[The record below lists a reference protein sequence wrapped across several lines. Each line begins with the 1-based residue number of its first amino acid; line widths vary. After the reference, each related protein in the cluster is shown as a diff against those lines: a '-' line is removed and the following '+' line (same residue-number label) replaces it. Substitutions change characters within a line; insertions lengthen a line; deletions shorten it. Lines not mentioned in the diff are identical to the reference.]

1 MNEPVI
7 STSSTQPA
15 ETVLAGQSPVEEALC
30 DEAPDDESFDDLG
43 DSVVTLYG
51 IDWDLYVRLCDA
63 NESRN
68 VRMYYDDGAL
78 EMMSPSHLH
87 ERWTRLI
94 GLMISVI
101 AEELDLD
108 CKTCGAM
115 TVRRKDR
122 EKGFEPDNCYYL
134 THEPKLRKRRKLNFK
149 VDPAPDLAI
158 EVDLQ
163 RRFKIKLS
171 IYEAFQVPE
180 LWNYDGRALRVY
192 HLTAA
197 GGYEQVETSLYFPVL
212 ALSEIERRLPGAVT
226 ARETSLLREFRAWV
240 RANLIT

>member
-7 STSSTQPA
+7 STSSVTPA
-15 ETVLAGQSPVEEALC
+15 EAVLAQRSPS
-30 DEAPDDESFDDLG
+30 DEAPVDLG

-51 IDWDLYVRLCDA
+51 IDWDLYVKLCDV
-63 NESRN
+63 NESRH
-68 VRMYYDDGAL
+68 VRMTYDDGAL
-78 EMMSPSHLH
+78 EMMSPSQLH

-108 CKTCGAM
+108 CQTCGAM

-122 EKGFEPDNCYYL
+122 GKGFEADNCYYL
-134 THEPKLRKRRKLNFK
+134 THEPQLRKRRKLNFK

-163 RRFKIKLS
+163 RRFENKLS
-171 IYEAFQVPE
+171 IYEAFKVPE

-192 HLTAA
+192 HLAAA
-197 GGYEQVETSLYFPVL
+197 GGYEQVETSSYFPVL